1 MTNDLLRSYAGE
13 RLKVAVVGGGPSGF
27 YAAEAL
33 LAAERPVEV
42 DLIER
47 LPTPYGLVRFG
58 VAPDHPKLKSVC
70 GTFATIAAHERFEFF
85 GNVDVGR
92 DIKTSELLQL
102 YDAVLFAHGASSDR
116 NLDIPGED
124 LLGSHSAT
132 EFVAWYNGHPDFRDR
147 EFDLNTKHAIV
158 VGQGNVAVDVCRI
171 LAKTADELRGTDIC
185 KHALEV
191 LAESRI
197 TDIHL
202 IGRRGPA
209 QAKFAAKELREFGEL
224 DAADPVV
231 ESSDLDFAQSCLTEL
246 ASPAGAAAA
255 QNVKLLRKFAAIHP
269 SKSRRIHVRFN
280 LGPKAIEGSGR
291 VERMLFERNCLV
303 GEPFAQEG
311 RPTGEIVTLD
321 AGLVFRSVGYR
332 GVRLPGLPFDLRRHT
347 VPHQNGRVLDDNGL
361 PLRGAYV
368 SGWIKRGPSGIIGVN
383 RADSIATVES
393 LLADLVGHSSDR
405 RGRAGLEALLA
416 ERSVEIVDFPRWSL
430 IDAAECLAGQ
440 AASKPREKMTSIAEM
455 LAVSRGAASLS
466 SVASGAIQP

>member
-1 MTNDLLRSYAGE
+1 MTDNLSRISADK

-33 LAAERPVEV
+33 LAAERPIEV

-70 GTFATIAAHERFEFF
+70 STFAAIAAHERFAFF
-85 GNVDVGR
+85 GNVEVGR
-92 DIKTSELLQL
+92 DLETGELLKL

-116 NLDIPGED
+116 SLGIPGEN
-124 LLGSHSAT
+124 LPGSHSAT
-132 EFVAWYNGHPDFRDR
+132 EFVAWYNGHPDFRDCD
-147 EFDLNTKHAIV
+147 FNLGTKHVVV

-191 LAESRI
+191 LAESRV

-202 IGRRGPA
+202 VGRRGPA

-224 DAADPVV
+224 AAADPIVDPA
-231 ESSDLDFAQSCLTEL
+231 DLELAESCLAEL

-255 QNVKLLRKFAAIHP
+255 QNIKFLRKFAAINP

-280 LGPKAIEGSGR
+280 LGPKAIEGCGR

-311 RPTGEIVTLD
+311 RPTGEIVELET
-321 AGLVFRSVGYR
+321 GLVLRSVGYR
-332 GVRLPGLPFDLRRHT
+332 GVRLPGLPFDSRKHT
-347 VPHQNGRVLDDNGL
+347 VPHQDGRILDENGAH
-361 PLRGAYV
+361 LRGAYV

-393 LLADLVGHSSDR
+393 LLADFVDVSSDR
-405 RGRAGLEALLA
+405 QGRSGLKTLLA
-416 ERSVEIVDFPRWSL
+416 ERRVETVDFSMWSL
-430 IDAAECLAGQ
+430 IDAAECAAGQ
-440 AASKPREKMTSIAEM
+440 ATSKPREKITSIAEM
-455 LAVSRGAASLS
+455 LAVSRGATSLS
-466 SVASGAIQP
+466 SVA